1 MDCPYACSREKVD
14 ARSTGPFLLRCL
26 GLLLV
31 TIPVNA
37 AMANWQIDPVLRA
50 AWDFDDNS
58 TLSSRT
64 DQEKEISGYIAEAS
78 ADFVY
83 RSDRSFL
90 SARPILRSR
99 NYGEDSGQNSDD
111 QFLRLNARYSGQRHF
126 FGVFG
131 DYGRESVRTA
141 ELADADLDTEIDPGD
156 ISDDQSGLN
165 FVGTRRE
172 RYKFSPRWS
181 YRLSE
186 VSALSASWNYLTV
199 AYDEA
204 PGRDELFDYT
214 DNRVR
219 FGYRHNLS
227 ARNDVV
233 ASLTARDFDTDRF
246 GGDKRTYGFD
256 LGFVRSLSERTQF
269 RANAGIEAFEEDKDL
284 VDAQNPDPQIVYDF
298 SLVHRLQT
306 IRLLAQYRQ
315 RVNATGRGDL
325 TKRDEINLRLTRDLN
340 DRFSAGIGLRAYND
354 TTISGIENEQ
364 TYVQL
369 RGQVIWRL
377 SRSLFIQADYRNTV
391 LDRDFVGEAADS
403 NRITVW
409 FTYQPNPVGRQ
420 ATIDLGSSNLNK

>member
-78 ADFVY
+78 ANFVY
-83 RSDRSFL
+83 TADRSFF
-90 SARPILRSR
+90 SARPILRTR
-99 NYGEDSGQNSDD
+99 RYGDDSGNDSDD
-111 QFLRLNARYSGQRHF
+111 QFLRLRGRYGGARHF
-126 FGVFG
+126 FGLIG
-131 DYGRESVRTA
+131 DYSREGVRTA
-141 ELADADLDTEIDPGD
+141 ELADADLDTDIDPDD
-156 ISDDQSGLN
+156 IADDQSGLN
-165 FVGTRRE
+165 FIGTRRE
-172 RYKFSPRWS
+172 RFKLSPRWS
-181 YRLSE
+181 YSLSE
-186 VSALSASWNYLTV
+186 LSAVSASWDYLSV

-204 PGRDELFDYT
+204 PGGRQLFDYT
-214 DNRVR
+214 NHRIRV
-219 FGYRHNLS
+219 GYRRNLS
-227 ARNDVV
+227 PRSNMVV
-233 ASLTARDFDTDRF
+233 ALTARDFDTDQF
-246 GGDKRTYGFD
+246 GGDKQTFGLD
-256 LGFVRSLSERTQF
+256 MGFVHSLSETTQF
-269 RANAGIEAFEEDKDL
+269 RATVGLEAFEEDPDI
-284 VDAQNPDPQIVYDF
+284 VDAENPDPQMVYDI
-298 SLVHRLQT
+298 SLVHRLET

-325 TKRDEINLRLTRDLN
+325 TKRDEVNLRLTRDLN

-354 TTISGIENEQ
+354 STISGSNNEQ

-369 RGQVIWRL
+369 RGQVVWRL

-391 LDRDFVGEAADS
+391 LDRSLEGEAADS

-409 FTYQPNPVGRQ
+409 LTYQPNPVGGQ
-420 ATIDLGSSNLNK
+420 PTINLGTSNLNR